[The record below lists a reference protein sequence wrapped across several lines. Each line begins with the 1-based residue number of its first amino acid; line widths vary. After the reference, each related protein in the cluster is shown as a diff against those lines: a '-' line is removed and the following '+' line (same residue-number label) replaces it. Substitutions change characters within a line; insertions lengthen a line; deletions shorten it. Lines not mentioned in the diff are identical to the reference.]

1 MSGAQLSGLNCRGLN
16 CPGLNCPRLN
26 CRGINCPGL
35 NCPGPNCP
43 GLNCRGLNCRGLN
56 CRGLNCPGPNCRG
69 LNCRGLNCRGSIV
82 RGSLVG
88 YNHIRDE
95 HAKMMSG
102 AECNLIYNSDNREQ
116 ANTTG
121 VAYDLLHNTCSGKQ
135 QYSICLIVFS
145 RLFITLLLPTTLCDY
160 HLLLDQH
167 NLTHICSVRSGR
179 KFWQEPKPEPD
190 CYYLAGTGSTS
201 YKAGRVWP
209 DS

>member
-1 MSGAQLSGLNCRGLN
+1 MSGLNCRGSIVGGSIVRGSIVRGSIVGGSIVRGSIVRG
-16 CPGLNCPRLN
+16 PIVRDSIVGGSIVGGSIVGGSIVRGPIVGGLIV
-26 CRGINCPGL
+26 G
-35 NCPGPNCP
+35 
-43 GLNCRGLNCRGLN
+43 
-56 CRGLNCPGPNCRG
+56 
-69 LNCRGLNCRGSIV
+69 GSIV

-145 RLFITLLLPTTLCDY
+145 RLSSPCCCQLHCVTTICYSINTILPIYAVCDREG
-160 HLLLDQH
+160 
-167 NLTHICSVRSGR
+167 NSGR
-179 KFWQEPKPEPD
+179 NRNRNRIAIIWPEPD
-190 CYYLAGTGSTS
+190 QHPTKLAGF
-201 YKAGRVWP
+201 GRILNRI
-209 DS
+209 